1 MAADVDCHNRRAA
14 MYTVIILIVNEVVL
28 VNWVGN
34 VYVTNGRQIKRPA
47 AWHAF
52 IIIVSV
58 TNLSIGFLL
67 AIIRREH
74 AILCVA
80 YTLYRHAC
88 TTDGVLYVTL
98 CLQRRLIMLLT
109 SAILALGMMDRSLLA
124 VFSSWDFAYTSFLA
138 GVHLQVRFSLAY
150 KQRSR

>member
-1 MAADVDCHNRRAA
+1 

-98 CLQRRLIMLLT
+98 T